1 MTDAGDCGAASDP
14 YDLSCFVQAQKAD
27 CDGKRERMTVDP
39 STERFELA
47 IQVLPEDI
55 DLFDHVNNVVYV
67 RWVQEVSTAHWVA
80 AATDV
85 WKEAIGWVVVRHEID
100 YLNPARL
107 GDEIVGR
114 TWVGTARKHIFERY
128 VEIVRVRDRKV
139 LARARSLWC
148 PIDLRS
154 RRLTRVGAEIY
165 ERFSVNPNSYS

>member
-1 MTDAGDCGAASDP
+1 MS
-14 YDLSCFVQAQKAD
+14 
-27 CDGKRERMTVDP
+27 VDP

-80 AATDV
+80 AATDA

-114 TWVGTARKHIFERY
+114 TWVGAARKHIFERT
-128 VEIVRVRDRKV
+128 VEIVRVRDQVV

-154 RRLTRVGAEIY
+154 RRLARVGAEIY
-165 ERFSVNPNSYS
+165 ERFSVSRNESDGLRPSSYAA